1 MSSIVEQ
8 IETVAEKLEELRES
22 VVFVGG
28 ATTTLFVT
36 DPAVTDIRPTKDID
50 VIVEV
55 ASFASYARLEEQ
67 LRKKG
72 FLNASEPNAP
82 ICRWRVAGVTVDVM
96 PTMSEILGFTNRWYR
111 YAVAERRTYK
121 LPSTTVIQL
130 VRPEYFIATKIE
142 AFLGRGAGD
151 FLMSHDIEDII
162 TVIDGRAELVGEID
176 AAGEEVRAFIRQHL
190 SAFAAETGFKDAL
203 LGYLPTDAIGQARYV
218 TLVER
223 VARIG
228 EAGI

>member
-8 IETVAEKLEELRES
+8 IETVAERLEELREG

-82 ICRWRVAGVTVDVM
+82 ICRWRVAGMTVDVM

-111 YAVAERRTYK
+111 HAVAERRAYR
-121 LPSTTVIQL
+121 LPSATEIQL

-151 FLMSHDIEDII
+151 FIMSHDIEDII
-162 TVIDGRAELVGEID
+162 TVIDGRPELVGEID
-176 AAGEEVRAFIRQHL
+176 AAGEEVRTFIRQNL
-190 SAFAAETGFKDAL
+190 SAFAAETGFQNAL
-203 LGYLPTDAIGQARYV
+203 LGYLPTDAVGQARYA